1 MYVIMKQIVERC
13 HQKTK
18 RKRGF
23 LFMKHF
29 LDITDF
35 SREGLREM
43 LNVMNYIKENRGA
56 YSRDLER
63 NVIINAFFKP
73 DRDTKTAFS
82 SAIVKMGGTPVDF
95 EYNLNET
102 LRDAVANMSAYGDAI
117 VFSHNKKGAAR
128 AASLY
133 ATVPVIN
140 AGDGGRAYPVKT
152 LSDFSSVWVEKKHVS
167 NMKIGFLGDFTN
179 NILVKNL
186 LQCLNLYKGNEFYF
200 ISVNGKPLSEDYIN
214 IMDRREKDFAVYDNL
229 FEILPELDVLYM
241 TEVKKESFDS
251 EIMYEARK
259 HNFIL
264 DERMLLAAKPDLI
277 ILHQFP
283 RGEELDVSVDA
294 DSRAK
299 YFAGFNRYVDSCIAI
314 LSKLTKSR
322 MGRALQPDFEESTHE
337 EYCGKEDCITSDEK
351 YLPRLFYE
359 TADGRLF
366 CKYCGQ
372 ELVK

>member
-1 MYVIMKQIVERC
+1 MAAN
-13 HQKTK
+13 
-18 RKRGF
+18 
-23 LFMKHF
+23 HF

-35 SREGLREM
+35 SREGLREA
-43 LNVMNYIKENRGA
+43 LNIVSYIKENRGA
-56 YSRDLER
+56 YSRDLEK
-63 NVIINAFFKP
+63 NVVINAFFKS
-73 DRDTKTAFS
+73 DRDTKAAFS

-95 EYNLNET
+95 EYHPGET
-102 LRDAVANMSAYGDAI
+102 LRDAVASMSAYGDAI
-117 VFSHNKKGAAR
+117 VLCHDKKGAAR

-152 LSDFSSVWVEKKHVS
+152 LSDFASVWVEKKHVS
-167 NMKIGFLGDFTN
+167 NLKIGFLGDFSDN
-179 NILVKNL
+179 VLVKNL

-200 ISVNGKPLSEDYIN
+200 ISVNGKPLGDEYVSLMEK
-214 IMDRREKDFAVYDNL
+214 REKDFVVYDNL

-264 DERMLLAAKPDLI
+264 DERMLLAAKPDLV

-283 RGEELDVSVDA
+283 RGEELSFSVDS
-294 DSRAK
+294 DDRAK
-299 YFAGFNRYVDSCIAI
+299 YFNGFNRYVDSCIAI
-314 LSKLTKSR
+314 LSKVTKTR
-322 MGRALQPDFEESTHE
+322 MGRALQPEFEESTHDAF
-337 EYCGKEDCITSDEK
+337 CGKADCITSEEK
-351 YLPRLFYE
+351 YLPNLFYE
-359 TADGRLF
+359 TADGKLF
-366 CKYCGQ
+366 CKYCGE